1 MHVAALMRYPVKS
14 VVGEDLTA
22 VDVDQRGVA
31 GDRLWAV
38 RDADGRLGSGK
49 SSSRFT
55 KMDGLLSLCASY
67 DGPTP
72 VIAFPDGTGVR
83 SDDPAVHEL
92 LSRHV
97 GRAVRL
103 AREDDVPHF
112 DEADLHLVTTS
123 SLARIAELYGAPVD
137 VRRSRANLLVDNGTD
152 AGFDEDAWLG
162 RTVRIG
168 GVELRI
174 LRPMERCVMV
184 TMPQI
189 GLPEARGLLAR
200 IGEANETNLGLVAE
214 VVTPGRMRLG
224 DRVVVSPAATG

>member
-22 VDVDQRGVA
+22 VNVDRRGVE

-38 RDADGRLGSGK
+38 RDADDGKLGSGK
-49 SSSRFT
+49 SSRRFT
-55 KMDGLLSLCASY
+55 KMDGLLSLSASY

-72 VIAFPDGTGVR
+72 VVAFPDGTSARG
-83 SDDPAVHEL
+83 DDPAVHEL
-92 LSRHV
+92 LSRHL

-103 AREDDVPHF
+103 AHEDDVPHF
-112 DEADLHLVTTS
+112 DEADLHLLTTS
-123 SLARIAELYGAPVD
+123 SLARISELHGSPVD
-137 VRRSRANLLVDNGTD
+137 ARRARANLLVDNGTD
-152 AGFDEDAWLG
+152 AGFDEDDWVG

-168 GVELRI
+168 DVELRI

-214 VVTPGRMRLG
+214 VVAPGRMRVG
-224 DRVVVSPAATG
+224 GPVVLEPR